1 MSTNE
6 LTLTL
11 VGWVATD
18 PKHFTGPGTTP
29 FTSFRMASTRRYFD
43 RAQNLWVDG
52 RTEWFTI
59 KSWRS
64 QALNLAESLRK
75 SDPVV
80 VHGRLATEEWTGP
93 EGPRTS
99 LVVEALAIGPDLT
112 FGQAKFRRTVHLAA
126 TPETDG
132 SGVGPD
138 GGQQDQPGDAVAGGK
153 SGDGDGPGYPSAE
166 DPWVSDGALTDDDL
180 EVDAA
185 GVGARSAARAIT

>member
-11 VGWVATD
+11 VGWVATE
-18 PKHFTGPGTTP
+18 PKHYTGAGTTP

-43 RAQNLWVDG
+43 RAQNAWVDG

-59 KSWRS
+59 KAWRQ
-64 QALNLAESLRK
+64 QAFNVAASLRK
-75 SDPVV
+75 SDPVI

-112 FGQAKFRRTVHLAA
+112 FGEAKFMRTVHLTAA
-126 TPETDG
+126 GQTAEQ
-132 SGVGPD
+132 
-138 GGQQDQPGDAVAGGK
+138 GGEPTGEQDQAIDAVAQDPWAADSAPGHD
-153 SGDGDGPGYPSAE
+153 GDGDDGDGDELLADELDE
-166 DPWVSDGALTDDDL
+166 DA
-180 EVDAA
+180 
-185 GVGARSAARAIT
+185 VGIGSLNGSR